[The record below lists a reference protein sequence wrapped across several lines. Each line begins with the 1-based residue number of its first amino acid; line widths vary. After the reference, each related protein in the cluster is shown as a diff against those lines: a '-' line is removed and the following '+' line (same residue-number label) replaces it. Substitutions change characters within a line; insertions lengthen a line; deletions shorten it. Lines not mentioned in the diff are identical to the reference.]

1 MKLRV
6 VVADDEL
13 QARKRVVRLLEAMPD
28 IEVVATCASAD
39 EVLQRYAELRPD
51 VLVLD
56 ISMPGL
62 TGLELH
68 ARLPDATVIFVTA
81 YAEHA
86 VEAFELGAIDYVM
99 KPVVAERL
107 AKAIARIRPTP
118 TITAERIPVMTRSGV
133 VLVDPAA
140 IVYARFDGALVTLH
154 AIDESWITTMS
165 LRELETRLPAHFARV
180 DRRHILD
187 LDKIARLEPEPDG
200 GYRAHADGGAVIP
213 ISRQAA
219 RDLRRRL
226 SR

>member
-13 QARKRVVRLLEAMPD
+13 QARKRVVRLLEVMPD
-28 IEVVATCASAD
+28 IEVVAACANAD

-81 YAEHA
+81 YAEYA

-118 TITAERIPVMTRSGV
+118 TITAERIPITTRSGI

-140 IVYARFDGALVTLH
+140 IVYACFDGVLVTLH

-200 GYRAHADGGAVIP
+200 GYRAHAVGGAVIP

>member
-13 QARKRVVRLLEAMPD
+13 QARKRVVRLLEAIPE
-28 IEVVATCASAD
+28 IEVVAACASAT
-39 EVLQRYAELRPD
+39 EVLARYGELKPD

-68 ARLPDATVIFVTA
+68 AKLPDATVIFVTA

-99 KPVVAERL
+99 KPVGAERL

-118 TITAERIPVMTRSGV
+118 STATERIPVQTRTGV

-140 IVYARFDGALVTLH
+140 ITYARFDGTLVTLYGTS
-154 AIDESWITTMS
+154 EWITTMS
-165 LRELETRLPAHFARV
+165 LRELETRLPARFARV
-180 DRRHILD
+180 DRRHLLD
-187 LDKIARLEPEPDG
+187 LDKIARLEPEADG
-200 GYRAHADGGAVIP
+200 GYLAHVDGGAIIP

-226 SR
+226 R

>member
-13 QARKRVVRLLEAMPD
+13 QARKRVVRLLEAMPE
-28 IEVVATCASAD
+28 IEVVATCSSAT
-39 EVLQRYAELRPD
+39 EVLARYAELAPD

-68 ARLPDATVIFVTA
+68 AQLPDATVIFVTA

-86 VEAFELGAIDYVM
+86 VEAFELGAADYVM
-99 KPVVAERL
+99 KPVSAERL

-118 TITAERIPVMTRSGV
+118 STPTERLPIQTRTGI
-133 VLVDPAA
+133 VLVDPAR
-140 IVYARFDGALVTLH
+140 IIYAQFDGALVTLH
-154 AIDESWITTMS
+154 AVDESWITTMS
-165 LRELETRLPAHFARV
+165 LRELETRLPARFARV
-180 DRRHILD
+180 DRRHLLD
-187 LDKIARLEPEPDG
+187 LDKIARLESESDG
-200 GYRAHADGGAVIP
+200 GYLAHVDGGAVIP

-226 SR
+226 R